1 MSTLIMKKPHTDAR
15 FWNRIAERYAR
26 KAVPDQ
32 TAYETKLAKTDSHLQ
47 PDDRVLEIGCGTGTT
62 ALHHAPNAS
71 HILATDISTK
81 MIDIAR
87 EKARAAGVDNV
98 RFEVSS
104 IDDLDT
110 TPGQYEVIL
119 AHSILHLVAD
129 VPRTLRQLH
138 RMLKPGALLISN
150 TQCIGESAAWLSW
163 VAPLGRALGVL
174 PRVNVFREQEFLKWI
189 GDAGFEFEEVWQPKP
204 KSSYYI
210 VARAVDAN
218 LRRPVSLSNRMH

>member
-1 MSTLIMKKPHTDAR
+1 MSTLIMHKPHTDAR
-15 FWNRIAERYAR
+15 FWDRIAERYAR

-32 TAYETKLAKTDSHLQ
+32 AAYETKLAKTDSYLQ

-62 ALHHAPNAS
+62 ALHHAPKAGN
-71 HILATDISTK
+71 ILATDISAK

-104 IDDLDT
+104 IEDLDA

-129 VPRTLRQLH
+129 VPGTLSKLH
-138 RMLKPGALLISN
+138 RMLKPGGLLISN
-150 TQCIGESAAWLSW
+150 TQCIGESAAWLGW
-163 VAPLGRALGVL
+163 VAPLGRMLGVL
-174 PRVNVFREQEFLKWI
+174 PRVNVFREREFLQWI
-189 GDAGFEFEEVWQPKP
+189 GDSGFDFEEIWQPKP
-204 KSSYYI
+204 KASHYI
-210 VARAVDAN
+210 VARAVDA
-218 LRRPVSLSNRMH
+218 

>member
-1 MSTLIMKKPHTDAR
+1 MSTLIMNKPHTDAR
-15 FWNRIAERYAR
+15 FWDRIAERYAR

-32 TAYETKLAKTDSHLQ
+32 AAYETKLAKTDSYLQ

-62 ALHHAPNAS
+62 ALHHAPKAGN
-71 HILATDISTK
+71 ILATDISAK

-104 IDDLDT
+104 IEDLDA

-129 VPRTLRQLH
+129 VPGTLSKLH
-138 RMLKPGALLISN
+138 RMLKPGGLLISN
-150 TQCIGESAAWLSW
+150 TQCIGESAAWLGW
-163 VAPLGRALGVL
+163 VAPLGRMLGVL
-174 PRVNVFREQEFLKWI
+174 PRVNVFREREFLQWI
-189 GDAGFEFEEVWQPKP
+189 GDSGFDFEEIWQPKP
-204 KSSYYI
+204 KASHYI
-210 VARAVDAN
+210 VARAVDA
-218 LRRPVSLSNRMH
+218 

>member
-1 MSTLIMKKPHTDAR
+1 MNKPHTDAR
-15 FWNRIAERYAR
+15 FWDRIAARDAR

-32 TAYETKLAKTDSHLQ
+32 AAYETKLAKTDSYLQ
-47 PDDRVLEIGCGTGTT
+47 TDDRVLEIGCGTGTT
-62 ALHHAPNAS
+62 ALHHAPSAG
-71 HILATDISTK
+71 HILATDISAK

-104 IDDLDT
+104 IDDLDAA
-110 TPGQYEVIL
+110 PGQYEVIF

-138 RMLKPGALLISN
+138 RMLKPGGLLVSN
-150 TQCIGESAAWLSW
+150 TQCIGDSAAWLGW

-174 PRVNVFREQEFLKWI
+174 PRVNVFSEREFLQWI
-189 GDAGFEFEEVWQPKP
+189 GDSGFEFEEVWQPKP
-204 KSSYYI
+204 KASHYI
-210 VARAVDAN
+210 VARAVDA
-218 LRRPVSLSNRMH
+218 

>member
-1 MSTLIMKKPHTDAR
+1 MSTLVMNKPHADAR
-15 FWNRIAERYAR
+15 FWDRIAKRYAR

-32 TAYETKLAKTDSHLQ
+32 AAYETKLAKTDSYLK

-62 ALHHAPNAS
+62 ALHHAQRAG
-71 HILATDISTK
+71 HILATDISTN

-87 EKARAAGVDNV
+87 EKARAAGIDNV

-104 IDDLDT
+104 IDDLDA
-110 TPGQYEVIL
+110 TPGQYDVIL

-138 RMLKPGALLISN
+138 RMLKPGGLLISN
-150 TQCIGESAAWLSW
+150 TQCIGDSAAWLGW

-174 PRVNVFREQEFLKWI
+174 PRVNVFREQEFLQWI
-189 GDAGFEFEEVWQPKP
+189 GDSGFDFEEIWQPGRKA
-204 KSSYYI
+204 SHYI
-210 VARAVDAN
+210 VARAEDA
-218 LRRPVSLSNRMH
+218 